1 MSSTNDIVKVVV
13 TLPPHSKK
21 PIGKNKKAGKDSEE
35 IAFQFRKDSK
45 LQNIV
50 DFLSIAP
57 TTKYYTNYDL
67 KTSTGD
73 LLTNAEDSVVRDLCN
88 DADEFKVSMVL
99 KPYTQYQALKHV
111 LTSRDFFGFAYETQ
125 DGLSDFAVSTGSK
138 FSKLPLK
145 EIKEKAEK
153 KGDEEKDA
161 KKPAAMDVSD
171 EEKSEFSHLVHDLF
185 KTYKSE
191 KKELL
196 QELLQ
201 TDTNVITPCLRS
213 INLSPY
219 NPVPAFYKTKGHL
232 FYLQISTLEGE
243 TFNITAT
250 PSGFYVNKC
259 SATKFDPSPKE
270 LEHSEQITYTLFE
283 LLSAHSKNFATHIA
297 SLEKK
302 FEELESVTYVR
313 PGCTNL
319 HKPWMIP
326 AVPANPPDYLR
337 LQIDSFDL
345 DPERNYNDEF
355 QSVKDIPT
363 PTPQSKIETERIFAK
378 LSHEFTI
385 TATKGAMD
393 IFYGNGVAMNPE
405 LPLEEQIFL
414 KNNIFYSFVSD
425 LNNNYEKT
433 GGDEAAMAAANQDL
447 NTLNILSRLNLP
459 NVHHLMTT
467 IVDFGGKR
475 ILAQTPVP
483 GLLAPMGVEI
493 STDESTK
500 DQTVTELSSEVCV
513 KYGLDENERKIVSNK
528 EFEKLLEDQF
538 TKSFHL
544 KKHTVQGTEL
554 AFSSQ
559 SKGIIGSDKRHYILD
574 LANTYPVDILF
585 AKENYDGI
593 KDEAKRYPHRQTL
606 LRPELVEGWWSSKL
620 EEEKIDIEK
629 AFEENKFS
637 YNPDAYHTEGVEDS
651 TVLEISKYLN
661 EKILPNIVQDYMN
674 GNIISPYNGEH
685 LVDTFHQNGVNLR
698 YLGKFIQLVKAE
710 LEKQEKVHDEK
721 LKQVIVDN
729 KEYEDWEKSYLQK
742 IENMIKERQAK
753 INKLIQENKE
763 VPKELTEDLKLDDS
777 EIKKPTN
784 EKPVVVAYDEL
795 IPLIKTAELEIIARS
810 LKHILRKYSK
820 PLPAVMVTSLV
831 AYVFNLLFGLEYN
844 QSPTPESIDPLYPV
858 SDYEFKNLTQAS
870 LVDQVKSEA
879 FIRFRHELSDNWL
892 DSYKSC
898 PFVLIRAIN
907 YRFGI
912 QLLNKNYFFNKEAVE
927 EYKQKLDKKVRN
939 KFEDPTMTFSIND
952 LTIIPKV
959 KSIDYSSPMSE
970 SLWNQG
976 ATILNQSQ
984 NDGLTLLAQ
993 SIGIKEEVN
1002 SILHPSV
1009 AEKYLTLSTIYNKL
1023 GLTAEAIA
1031 FCRKSCA
1038 IYERVCGVD
1047 SFELLRALTNLATL
1061 EFANESPYNVAV
1073 IYSRILQTVSGYNL
1087 EDIHHPIF
1095 TNIFNYLEQLA
1106 LGVHDTKL
1114 AIEILKVLADF
1125 LVELDGNE
1133 SIAFGYIESRLGNLF
1148 ASEKRYADAL
1158 NHIRNTERIFNREL
1172 GTNHGSTAQAR
1183 QWVDGL
1189 SNVIRDVSQKKQ
1201 LQDDQ
1206 NAAAGIKPSGS
1217 SKSKTSSKKKT
1228 AQNPELADK
1237 SVDELLTF
1245 IEGSDSKS
1253 STKGKSK
1260 SKNKNKK

>member
-1 MSSTNDIVKVVV
+1 MSSSSDIVKVVV
-13 TLPPHSKK
+13 SLPSRSKK
-21 PIGKNKKAGKDSEE
+21 PSGKNKKADKDTDE

-45 LQNIV
+45 LQNII

-57 TTKYYTNYDL
+57 TTKFYTNYDL
-67 KTSTGD
+67 KTSSGE
-73 LLTNAEDSVVRDLCN
+73 LLSNVEDSVVRELCN
-88 DADEFKVSMVL
+88 DADEFKLSIVL
-99 KPYTQYQALKHV
+99 KPYTQYQSLRHV

-125 DGLSDFAVSTGSK
+125 DGLSEFAISTGSK

-145 EIKEKAEK
+145 EIKERVDK
-153 KGDEEKDA
+153 KDA
-161 KKPAAMDVSD
+161 EDKETKKPTAMDVSE
-171 EEKSEFSHLVHDLF
+171 EEKKEFGNVVHELF
-185 KTYKSE
+185 KTFKLE
-191 KKELL
+191 KNQLL
-196 QELLQ
+196 HNLLT

-232 FYLQISTLEGE
+232 IYLQIVTLEGE
-243 TFNITAT
+243 TLHITAV
-250 PSGFYVNKC
+250 PSGYFINKC

-270 LEHSEQITYTLFE
+270 SDNGHQIYYTLYD
-283 LLSAHSKNFATHIA
+283 LLCSQSKNFGSHIA

-313 PGCTNL
+313 PGCTTL
-319 HKPWMIP
+319 HKPWMVPSIP
-326 AVPANPPDYLR
+326 INHPDYLR
-337 LQIDSFDL
+337 LQVDSFNL

-385 TATKGAMD
+385 AATKGAMD

-425 LNNNYEKT
+425 LNNNYGET
-433 GGDEAAMAAANQDL
+433 GGDDAAMVAANQDL

-459 NVHHLMTT
+459 NIHHLLTT

-483 GLLAPMGVEI
+483 GLLSPMGVEV
-493 STDESTK
+493 SSDDSSKE
-500 DQTVTELSSEVCV
+500 QTVVELSSDVCV
-513 KYGLDENERKIVSNK
+513 NYGLDENERKIVSN
-528 EFEKLLEDQF
+528 EDFEKLLEDQF

-544 KKHTVQGTEL
+544 KKHNVQDTQL

-559 SKGIIGSDKRHYILD
+559 SKGILGSDKRHYILD
-574 LANTYPVDILF
+574 LANTYPLDVMF
-585 AKENYDGI
+585 AKEHFDGV
-593 KDEAKRYPHRQTL
+593 KDETKRYPHRQTL
-606 LRPELVEGWWSSKL
+606 LRPELVESWWSSKL
-620 EEEKIDIEK
+620 EEEKIDVEK

-637 YNPDAYHTEGVEDS
+637 YNPDAYHVKGVEDP

-698 YLGKFIQLVKAE
+698 YLGKFIELVKTE
-710 LEKQEKVHDEK
+710 LAKQEQVHDEK
-721 LKQVIVDN
+721 LKQVVVEN
-729 KEYEDWEKSYLQK
+729 KEYEDWEKSYLLK

-753 INKLIQENKE
+753 INQLVQEGKD
-763 VPKELTEDLKLDDS
+763 VPKELTEDLKLNDS

-784 EKPVVVAYDEL
+784 EKPVVVSYDEL

-810 LKHILRKYSK
+810 LKHVLRKHSR
-820 PLPAVMVTSLV
+820 PIPAVMVTSLV
-831 AYVFNLLFGLEYN
+831 AYVFNLLFGIEYN
-844 QSPTPESIDPLYPV
+844 PTPTPESIDSLY
-858 SDYEFKNLTQAS
+858 SIEDYDFKDLTQDS
-870 LVDQVKSEA
+870 LVEEVRAEA
-879 FIRFRHELSDNWL
+879 FTRFRYELSTNWL
-892 DSYKSC
+892 DEYKNY
-898 PFVLIRAIN
+898 PYVLIRAIN
-907 YRFGI
+907 YRYGI
-912 QLLNKNYFFNKEAVE
+912 QLLNKNYFFTKESVE
-927 EYKQKLDKKVRN
+927 QYKEKLDKKIRS
-939 KFEDPTMTFSIND
+939 KFEPPKMTFSVND

-959 KSIDYSSPMSE
+959 KSLDYSSPMSE

-976 ATILNQSQ
+976 ATILNESQ

-1038 IYERVCGVD
+1038 IYERVCGID

-1061 EFANESPYNVAV
+1061 EFANESPYNVAI
-1073 IYSRILQTVSGYNL
+1073 IYTRILQTVSGYNL
-1087 EDIHHPIF
+1087 EVIHHPIF

-1106 LGVHDTKL
+1106 LGIHDTKL
-1114 AIEILKVLADF
+1114 AIETLKTLAEF
-1125 LVELDGNE
+1125 LVSLDGPE
-1133 SIAFGYIESRLGNLF
+1133 SLAFGYIESRLGNLY
-1148 ASEKRYADAL
+1148 ASEKRYVDAL

-1206 NAAAGIKPSGS
+1206 NAASSIKPSS
-1217 SKSKTSSKKKT
+1217 TKSKTSHKKKS

-1245 IEGSDSKS
+1245 IEGSDSKTS
-1253 STKGKSK
+1253 KKGKGKSK
-1260 SKNKNKK
+1260 K